1 MKQTNLLFILLLIVC
16 TSGYAQ
22 LELKNM
28 HYRDRLDNSVPYFK
42 PDKKTHS
49 SIFPVIESTIYS
61 EKTTDSIQSK
71 GYLNL
76 TNVNNQK
83 GKRQYSCKIYPL
95 ITLAFGLEGQS
106 EAGLDHRLTTGLG
119 AAIDF
124 TAGKF
129 LLSGKFLPYA
139 SRGGFVRDSIYN
151 AVNYDPGAGRSIF
164 ENGFQQS
171 ELILAYRPNRFF
183 TFIGGHGKNSF
194 GEGYRSLI
202 LSDNAM
208 PNPFLKIETTFA
220 NVKYVNLYQMW
231 KDNTI
236 DPSDR
241 NLDKRKF
248 AAMHYISWNI
258 TKGFNLSVFE
268 SVIWQSNDTLI
279 NRGFDPNY
287 INPIVFYRP
296 VEYGNGSADNVL
308 LGANLSY
315 KFDESHAIYT
325 QLIFD
330 DFLLKELRARSRW
343 WANKYGFQI
352 GYKSRHFLDHD
363 NLYFQTEFNM
373 VRPFTFSHKN
383 AGQSYGNLN
392 ASVTHPIGANFFE
405 VLNIISYQPKK
416 IRYTNKLTYS
426 AYGVDSSTISYGQN
440 IFVSYNNRAGEYDHL
455 VMQGFRKN
463 VLNETFIAE
472 IPILRNIDLYANV
485 TYNWR
490 MEISEVS
497 TQHNHSI
504 MFGIRSRIWNSYT
517 DF

>member
-1 MKQTNLLFILLLIVC
+1 MRQIKLLSILFLLIS
-16 TSGYAQ
+16 TAGYSQ
-22 LELKNM
+22 LTFKNM
-28 HYRDRLDNSVPYFK
+28 HYRDRLEKSGPYFK
-42 PDKKTHS
+42 PNKKTHTT
-49 SIFPVIESTIYS
+49 IFPILESGVYS
-61 EKTTDSIQSK
+61 EKSDSSK
-71 GYLNL
+71 NDRGYIAFSNA
-76 TNVNNQK
+76 NNED
-83 GKRQYSCKIYPL
+83 GKRKYSLKAYPL
-95 ITLAFGLEGQS
+95 IALGAGLEGQTA
-106 EAGLDHRLTTGLG
+106 AGIDFQLTTGLG
-119 AAIDF
+119 AAVDF

-129 LLSGKFLPYA
+129 LISGKFLPYA
-139 SRGGFVRDSIYN
+139 SRGRFLRDSIYN
-151 AVNYDPGAGRSIF
+151 AVNYDPGAGRAIF
-164 ENGFQQS
+164 ENGFQKS
-171 ELILAYRPNRFF
+171 ELLVAYRPNRFF
-183 TFIGGHGKNSF
+183 TFIGGHGRNTF

-208 PNPFLKIETTFA
+208 PNPFFKIETTFA

-231 KDNTI
+231 KDNSI
-236 DPSDR
+236 DPTDKS
-241 NLDKRKF
+241 LDKKKF

-258 TKGFNLSVFE
+258 TKELNLSVFE
-268 SVIWQSNDTLI
+268 TVIWQANDTLI

-315 KFDESHAIYT
+315 KFDQNQSVYT
-325 QLIFD
+325 QIVFD

-352 GYKSRHFLDHD
+352 GYKSREFLDYD
-363 NLYFQTEFNM
+363 NLYFQTEFNV
-373 VRPFTFSHKN
+373 VRPFTFSHKHS
-383 AGQSYGNLN
+383 GQSYGNMN

-405 VLNIISYQPKK
+405 VLNIVSYQPKK

-426 AYGVDSSTISYGQN
+426 AYGVDSSGVSYGQN
-440 IFVSYNNRAGEYDHL
+440 IFVSYSNRVGQYNHL

-472 IPILRNIDLYANV
+472 IPLLPKIDLYANF

-490 MEISEVS
+490 MEISEVG

-504 MFGIRSRIWNSYT
+504 MFGIRSRIWNTYT

>member
-1 MKQTNLLFILLLIVC
+1 MVSANAH
-16 TSGYAQ
+16 SQ
-22 LELKNM
+22 LRIKNM
-28 HYRDRLDNSVPYFK
+28 HYRQRLEYSVPYFK
-42 PDKKTHS
+42 PDKKKHT
-49 SIFPVIESTIYS
+49 SIFPVIETSEYTI
-61 EKTTDSIQSK
+61 KGR
-71 GYLNL
+71 GYLNS
-76 TNVNNQK
+76 TNALNET
-83 GKRQYSCKIYPL
+83 GKRQYSLNAYPL
-95 ITLAFGLEGQS
+95 IALGFGLDAHNQNGTN
-106 EAGLDHRLTTGLG
+106 LVLTNGLG
-119 AAIDF
+119 AAVDF

-129 LLSGKFLPYA
+129 LVSGKFLPYA
-139 SRGGFVRDSIYN
+139 SKGGFIRDSIYE
-151 AVNYDPGAGRSIF
+151 AVNYDLGAGRSIF
-164 ENGFQQS
+164 ENGFQLS
-171 ELILAYRPNRFF
+171 ELLIAYRPNRFF

-208 PNPFLKIETTFA
+208 PNPFFKIETSFA

-236 DPSDR
+236 DPSDKS
-241 NLDKRKF
+241 LDKKKF

-258 TKGFNLSVFE
+258 TKSFNLSVFE
-268 SVIWQSNDTLI
+268 TVIWQANDTLI

-308 LGANLSY
+308 LGANLNY
-315 KFDESHAIYT
+315 KFNEHHSIYT
-325 QLIFD
+325 QIIFD

-352 GYKSRHFLDHD
+352 GYKSRDFLDYE

-383 AGQSYGNLN
+383 SGQSYGNLN
-392 ASVTHPIGANFFE
+392 ASVTHPVGASFFE
-405 VLNIISYQPKK
+405 VLNILSYQPKK
-416 IRYTNKLTYS
+416 IRYTNKLTYT
-426 AYGVDSSTISYGQN
+426 AYGVDSSNVSYGQN
-440 IFVSYNNRAGEYDHL
+440 IFISYSNRVGQYDHL

-472 IPILRNIDLYANV
+472 IPILPKINLYANI

-490 MEISEVS
+490 MEITELE

-504 MFGIRSRIWNSYT
+504 MLGLRSRIWNSYT